1 MRVSIDTNIL
11 AYAEGVGDVA
21 RRDAA
26 VDLLTRLP
34 PEDVLLP
41 VQVLGELFRVLTG
54 KAKCT
59 PDIPS
64 CIQDDINQTSEVF
77 KNSEVSPYVN
87 AILICKGELR
97 QPVEKAPDPFIFLR
111 SAEKFLRCPLG
122 RKIPRL
128 HKDDT
133 VCQFTGKTHVMEIR
147 GTSMISFDNQYCVPR
162 NPNPIDS
169 IVPH

>member
-34 PEDVLLP
+34 AEDVLLP

-59 PDIPS
+59 PDIARARVLQWTDS
-64 CIQDDINQTSEVF
+64 FEVTDSTWSAFQSAFDLTADHGLQIWDALILAVTAENHCRILLSEDMQHGFTWRGVTVV
-77 KNSEVSPYVN
+77 NPY
-87 AILICKGELR
+87 LI
-97 QPVEKAPDPFIFLR
+97 PPH
-111 SAEKFLRCPLG
+111 PL
-122 RKIPRL
+122 L
-128 HKDDT
+128 
-133 VCQFTGKTHVMEIR
+133 
-147 GTSMISFDNQYCVPR
+147 SSLLL
-162 NPNPIDS
+162 
-169 IVPH
+169 